1 MSHSISKIDSNWI
14 FLSFSP
20 FCSHLGTTFIIGE
33 EIPRKTVSQHC
44 RTCRI
49 LVIAASHRN
58 PSKNLVSESSCQS
71 KAAARSRNRKDS
83 HGPNGTNVWNG
94 NLHEYGLFSA
104 RRSHGQ
110 CNAFSIEI
118 NDADCGANK
127 RHKRYQSRH
136 QLNIRVSAWDDGRG
150 TYASF
155 KQPLRWV
162 CALRWNAISTI
173 FVSISVMICCRLG
186 NSALNRRGGH
196 RRWEWSSSILYKMKR
211 EKKLSKINKIKMYK
225 WTDWKSNRYSVHQ
238 HRLIRIESKTSN
250 DFKCDEC
257 VRCARWIPFDDR
269 STSFVSSNIY
279 M

>member
-14 FLSFSP
+14 LLSFFP
-20 FCSHLGTTFIIGE
+20 FRSHLGTTFIIGE

-118 NDADCGANK
+118 NDADCSANK
-127 RHKRYQSRH
+127 RHKRYQSQH

-155 KQPLRWV
+155 KQPLRAECVLFAETPYRRYSYQFLWWF
-162 CALRWNAISTI
+162 AADSSTRHWI
-173 FVSISVMICCRLG
+173 AAVATAAESGRHQFCTK
-186 NSALNRRGGH
+186 
-196 RRWEWSSSILYKMKR
+196 WR
-211 EKKLSKINKIKMYK
+211 EKN
-225 WTDWKSNRYSVHQ
+225 
-238 HRLIRIESKTSN
+238 
-250 DFKCDEC
+250 
-257 VRCARWIPFDDR
+257 
-269 STSFVSSNIY
+269 
-279 M
+279 